1 MSLTIKQN
9 IKKDLNIYKPT
20 NIVELIKRSRIDKK
34 KEKRRTVFLAIAAAS
49 VLTASG
55 FIISL

>member
-1 MSLTIKQN
+1 MRLNIKQN

-20 NIVELIKRSRIDKK
+20 NISELIKRSKIDQK
-34 KEKRRTVFLAIAAAS
+34 KEKRKTVFLAIAAAS